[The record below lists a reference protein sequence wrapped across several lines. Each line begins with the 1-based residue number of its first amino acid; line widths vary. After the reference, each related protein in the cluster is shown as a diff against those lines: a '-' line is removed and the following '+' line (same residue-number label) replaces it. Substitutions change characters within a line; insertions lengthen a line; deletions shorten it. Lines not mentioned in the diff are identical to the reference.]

1 MVNLDSEPKIL
12 FTEEQIKARVKELA
26 HDIAKDYA
34 GKNPLVLAILTGSV
48 FFTADLM
55 KQMGIPLELDFIKAS
70 SYGTD
75 GVSSGIVALQY
86 MPVTPLAGRH
96 VLVIED
102 IVDTGL
108 TLQKIKTV
116 LESDPSNKPASLAT
130 VCLLDKPSRRK
141 VEIVPDY
148 VGFSIPNLFV
158 LGYGLDFKNGC
169 RNLPD
174 IRYYE

>member
-1 MVNLDSEPKIL
+1 MVNHNVEPKIL
-12 FTEEQIKARVKELA
+12 FSEEQIMARIKELA
-26 HDIAKDYA
+26 RDISEDYA
-34 GKNPLVLAILTGSV
+34 GKNPLVLVTLTGSV
-48 FFTADLM
+48 FFAADLM
-55 KQMGIPLELDFIKAS
+55 KRMEIPLEIDFIKAS

-86 MPVTPLAGRH
+86 MPVTPLSGRH
-96 VLVIED
+96 VLIIED

-116 LESDPSNKPASLAT
+116 LGSDPNNKPASIAA

-141 VEIVPDY
+141 VEIYPDY
-148 VGFSIPNLFV
+148 IGFSIPNIFV
-158 LGYGLDFKNGC
+158 LGYGLDYKNGS